1 MNLETLL
8 PLEYLRPGE
17 WADVAEV
24 TGESGWVGRL
34 AELGLRTGSRF
45 LLLQS
50 GWPCL
55 LQIGG
60 SRLSLRGEEG
70 IRILVRPVT
79 GLTACLPSISS
90 GPAGGDELPP
100 SPATMPSCNV

>member
-1 MNLETLL
+1 VDLHALL

-24 TGESGWVGRL
+24 IGEPGWVGRL
-34 AELGLRTGSRF
+34 AEIGLGTGCRL
-45 LLLQS
+45 LLLQPGS
-50 GWPCL
+50 PCL

-70 IRILVRPVT
+70 TRILVRPVT
-79 GLTACLPSISS
+79 G
-90 GPAGGDELPP
+90 
-100 SPATMPSCNV
+100 

>member
-1 MNLETLL
+1 MTGVGAVDLETLL

-24 TGESGWVGRL
+24 TGEPGWAGRL
-34 AELGLRTGSRF
+34 AELGLRTGCRL

-60 SRLSLRGEEG
+60 SRLLLRGEEG
-70 IRILVRPVT
+70 TRILVRPVT
-79 GLTACLPSISS
+79 G
-90 GPAGGDELPP
+90 
-100 SPATMPSCNV
+100 